1 MSEIQTQELPQELQE
16 QLGNVELSQEQLV
29 AGQQAYLKNLAET
42 FDEEQLAKYKETLVE
57 YNKYVDE
64 IVASSIEC
72 FKACKVVDG
81 ATLFDRNH
89 DAAKNMFAI
98 AGTFEFLEA
107 HGKLPKEFLDEFRAV
122 EEKLFLAHLR
132 FNSCVVLRP
141 EQQEEIVAELDQRV
155 MFSVL
160 GLFSFQAEQT
170 LKTLMGI
177 KRESMLD
184 QKDIDL
190 YRGVID
196 KIKEVKD
203 KLFETFN
210 GIKDYLGFMEIDSSF
225 IELGYKNVLTL
236 IDEFEQEVQN
246 NNVDTE

>member
-1 MSEIQTQELPQELQE
+1 MSEIENQELPQELQD
-16 QLGNVELSQEQLV
+16 QLANVELSQEQLI

-42 FDEEQLAKYKETLVE
+42 FDEEQLAKYKETLVA
-57 YNKYVDE
+57 YDKYVDE
-64 IVASSIEC
+64 IVASSIES

-81 ATLFDRNH
+81 ATLFDREH
-89 DAAKNMFAI
+89 EAAKNMFAI
-98 AGTFEFLEA
+98 AGTFDFLEA
-107 HGKLPKEFLDEFRAV
+107 HGKLPEEFVKEFRAV

-190 YRGVID
+190 YRDVIT

-203 KLFETFN
+203 KLFVTFN
-210 GIKDYLGFMEIDSSF
+210 GIKEYLGFMEIDSSY
-225 IELGYKNVLTL
+225 IELGYRNVLTL

-246 NNVDTE
+246 NDVEAK

>member
-89 DAAKNMFAI
+89 EAAKNMFAI

-107 HGKLPKEFLDEFRAV
+107 HGKLPKEFLDEFRTV

-203 KLFETFN
+203 KLFATFN

-246 NNVDTE
+246 NNVETE